1 MALVELSRGVCSSSE
16 CEVRVVLVELSR
28 GAECEV
34 RVVLVELRRGAGFRS
49 ERRLDGRES
58 SMSLSMLLV
67 KQGFEDKP

>member
-16 CEVRVVLVELSR
+16 CEVR
-28 GAECEV
+28 A
-34 RVVLVELRRGAGFRS
+34 VLVELRRGAGFRS